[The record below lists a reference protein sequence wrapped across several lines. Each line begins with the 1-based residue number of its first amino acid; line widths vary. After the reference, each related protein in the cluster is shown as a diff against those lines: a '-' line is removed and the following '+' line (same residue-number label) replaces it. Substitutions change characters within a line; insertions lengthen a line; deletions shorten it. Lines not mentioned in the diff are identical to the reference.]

1 MTEPIKTI
9 ADWIKRVEELETTF
23 QLPDCW
29 PFPIPGGEQPCHTE
43 PVEPKDELDKT

>member
-1 MTEPIKTI
+1 MMQEPIKTI

-29 PFPIPGGEQPCHTE
+29 PFPIPGGEQSCDDSKE
-43 PVEPKDELDKT
+43 DKEDES

>member
-1 MTEPIKTI
+1 MTPEPIKTI

-29 PFPIPGGEQPCHTE
+29 PFPIPGGEQPCDDSKE
-43 PVEPKDELDKT
+43 DKEDES

>member
-23 QLPDCW
+23 QLPDYW
-29 PFPIPGGEQPCHTE
+29 PFPIPQCEQPCNCE
-43 PVEPKDELDKT
+43 PENTNDEE

>member
-23 QLPDCW
+23 QHPDYW
-29 PFPIPGGEQPCHTE
+29 PFPIPEPESSSDSEQDKE
-43 PVEPKDELDKT
+43 DEQ